1 MSKRLQVVLP
11 NHELEGYSRSA
22 QADGMTLSEWVRQ
35 ALRVAE
41 RERSTAEVDGKLALV
56 RRAVAG
62 ESQGREVDIETM
74 LEQTEAGRLGDI
86 ADMGGPGVS

>member
-11 NHELEGYSRSA
+11 DLELERYSRSA

-62 ESQGREVDIETM
+62 ERQGHEVDIETM
-74 LEQTEAGRLGDI
+74 LEQTEAGRLGEP
-86 ADMGGPGVS
+86 ARGA

>member
-11 NHELEGYSRSA
+11 DRELERYSRSA

-41 RERSTAEVDGKLALV
+41 RERSLGEVEGRLALV
-56 RRAVAG
+56 RRAVG
-62 ESQGREVDIETM
+62 NEKEGREDDVETM
-74 LEQTEAGRLGDI
+74 LEQSEASRR
-86 ADMGGPGVS
+86 GGSALPPPHAA